1 MEDNGAHVVEQQN
14 QESGDLQGRLRK
26 IAHDF
31 STPLGVIRMAAHFLK
46 SGQIDTEKRERYVQ
60 MINLNLDKME
70 DILKQLRN
78 VSDTGREAPPAPRE

>member
-1 MEDNGAHVVEQQN
+1 MEGNGGHSVEQHN

-46 SGQIDTEKRERYVQ
+46 SGQIDAEKRERYVQ

-78 VSDTGREAPPAPRE
+78 VTDPGREASPGPHE